1 MGLLTGRD
9 GNQLMVYNRDDKE
22 PRVLFKILNGQVSM
36 EDELFGS
43 QAIPGRYHFHLS
55 LVHR

>member
-1 MGLLTGRD
+1 
-9 GNQLMVYNRDDKE
+9 MVYNRDDKE